1 MRLQPD
7 QRGEPSP
14 AVGRPAPVLGVADA
28 AAMVVGI
35 VVGAGIFRTPSVVA
49 EHAGSLAALVLAWVA
64 GGVVS
69 LLGALCYAELASAY
83 PHAGGE
89 YHFLSRA
96 YGPRLAFFLG
106 WGRLAVIQTGSIA
119 LLGFVFGDYVSRVIP
134 LGPRSSSVWAA
145 IVIAGFT
152 AVNVAGVRHGSR
164 TQNALT
170 ALELLGIGALIVAG
184 FVVRPAAAAGVAP
197 AAAPPAFGL
206 VMIFVL
212 LTYGGWN
219 EAAYLSAELRRRK
232 HAIVHAL
239 VWSLAL
245 ITALY
250 LLVNLALVR
259 ALGLRGMAGSTAV
272 AADLARLAGGEAGAI
287 AISLLVGVSVLTSL
301 NGTIFT
307 GARTSYALGGD
318 VAVLGG
324 LGRWHAGTGTP
335 RNALLAQGA
344 VALALVG
351 LGTLARRGF
360 ETMVEYTA
368 PVFWFFVLL
377 VAGSL
382 FILRIRDRE
391 TPRPF
396 RVPGYP
402 LTPALFAA
410 SAGYLLYSSLVHTG
424 IGALA
429 GVAVLALGGLIL
441 SADRGRAA
449 VRPPASQP
457 SS

>member
-1 MRLQPD
+1 
-7 QRGEPSP
+7 
-14 AVGRPAPVLGVADA
+14 
-28 AAMVVGI
+28 
-35 VVGAGIFRTPSVVA
+35 
-49 EHAGSLAALVLAWVA
+49 VLAWVA
-64 GGVVS
+64 GGAVS

-119 LLGFVFGDYVSRVIP
+119 LLGFVFGDYASRVLP
-134 LGPRSSSVWAA
+134 LGPHSSSLWAA
-145 IVIAGFT
+145 IVIAAFT
-152 AVNVAGVRHGSR
+152 AVNAAGVRHGSR

-170 ALELLGIGALIVAG
+170 AVELLGIGALIVAG
-184 FVVRPAAAAGVAP
+184 FVVRPAAAGGAAPP

-219 EAAYLSAELRRRK
+219 EAAYLSAELRRRR

-250 LLVNLALVR
+250 LLLNLALAR

-287 AISLLVGVSVLTSL
+287 GISLLVGVSVLTSL

-318 VAVLGG
+318 VGVLGR

-382 FILRIRDRE
+382 FILRIRDRA

-429 GVAVLALGGLIL
+429 GVAVLALGGLVL
-441 SADRGRAA
+441 SADRSRAA
-449 VRPPASQP
+449 VRAAASQP
-457 SS
+457 GS